1 MKKVQCVRLLTPE
14 IELQNMARKFK
25 IGNKDIELETLYLSH
40 EIRDILMSGLGIS
53 RCGIYRIDKLD
64 IVSNFATINLLKHIC
79 LYSRR
84 AKYISVS

>member
-14 IELQNMARKFK
+14 IEFQNRASRFK

-53 RCGIYRIDKLD
+53 RCGIYRIEKLD
-64 IVSNFATINLLKHIC
+64 IIANFATIDLLKHIC
-79 LYSRR
+79 LYAHR